1 MLRHLTWLLFIV
13 LMAPPSWALE
23 ALPNLLKDWQGWVLE
38 DAAQQFCP
46 RALDSEHTECIW
58 PGELTLA
65 ATDKGAEFKLAVDV
79 FAPNWVDLPGGPGFW
94 PIEVKL
100 GSNWIPVRQSDERP
114 QVYLPKGRHLLT
126 GRFSWASLPR
136 ILAVPEALGI
146 VHLSLNGKPVEQP
159 SLEAAGSLW
168 LAEQAAGE
176 EAQSDSLSLKVFRKL
191 SDGIPLVLTSRLEL
205 EVSGAEREVVL
216 GPWLL
221 AGFTPRA
228 FSSDLPAKLEANGA
242 LRVQIKPGQW
252 TLILTAHSLN
262 PQPSLTLP
270 AASEDWPG
278 QEVWSFE
285 AAPRLRTVQVSGG
298 ASLDPSQTTM
308 PEEWRTL
315 PAYLLEPG
323 QGLVLEELFRGNP
336 NPAKDELRL
345 VRSVW
350 LDFSGAGLTFSD
362 SITGS
367 MKQSDRLDLAKPFEL
382 LKADVNGKAQV
393 VTQVLEGSAG
403 VELREAHLQLE
414 GQGRLPMARELPV
427 SAWAAEMSAVSWQL
441 ALPPG
446 WSLFYARGADS
457 ASGAWVTLWGLFDIF
472 IVLIIV
478 IALGKI
484 VRPWVGALAFVC
496 LLITYQRSG
505 AAVFSW
511 LNLAAVLALLPWVSG
526 AFARWLKRYA
536 WLSFASLLLVLLSFS
551 ITHVRYALY
560 PQLEGST
567 DRRGGL
573 LEGVFGGGAVFQNI
587 SQAKTETTKA
597 HMASLKTAL
606 QSYRLDNLT
615 YPTTEQGLQALVTK
629 PTSEPV
635 PRKWRADGYMERIP
649 LDPWDRPYFYTM
661 PGAGHPFDIVS
672 LGADGQPGGEGAD
685 ADISYWDGPVPAVQ
699 SAPMAMAKVDSIEA
713 EDMGRFPDN
722 SRNEEVVVTGMR
734 ASLQRVAEVK
744 RKSYDLPSAS
754 QQIDPSQQ
762 TQTGPGKPSWQHATV
777 YLNWSGPVT
786 AEQTTRLY
794 WVPPWINRPGFLLA
808 AFLPWLLAFALWQ
821 ASGLL
826 RLPTPKL
833 SGNRALGLMLLALAV
848 SLGGAAPDSLADEA
862 VPTSSLRSTEPSP
875 ELLKELKTR
884 LLKAPLCLPD
894 CVSIEAVSLQVKDDN
909 LRLELVLHA
918 LAPSIY
924 ALPASQTSWWPQLA
938 LLNGERASLRQ
949 ADDELQL
956 ALLPGRQ
963 SLVLQGNLAGRNALP
978 LAFGLNINN
987 LKTELSGWSLSG
999 EPTAAAASDTL
1010 QLSRAQ
1016 SASSHA
1022 DKRLTPA
1029 PMAPFVRIERTLQL
1043 GLEWAI
1049 ETQVTRIAPVSGPIH
1064 LEVPLLS
1071 GEAPLG
1077 AQPNAQ
1083 GLMSV
1088 NLANDETSFSWTSR
1102 LKIVPQLNLTAP
1114 EQPSWVEEWQLEAA
1128 PQWHIQAEG
1137 VPQLGSN
1144 LAPRWQPWPA
1154 EQLRIRVGKPPAIKG
1169 NNLTLQTVELS
1180 QNVGQKAQDV
1190 TLSLSI
1196 LSNQGQDFLLTLPA
1210 DAKLNSVTRDGGELP
1225 PIMQDGRVKLP
1236 VKPGSQVFA
1245 VQWQHSQAL
1254 PLRLSTAPL
1263 DLGAPARNISL
1274 RVNLPQ
1280 DRWILLLG
1288 GPQMGPA
1295 LLFWGVLCVVLGL
1308 AWALGRSGL
1317 AHLKSYE
1324 WVLLSLGVATQNLS
1338 VLVILAAWFAALRWR
1353 GGQSGWAGGGY
1364 KALQVGLVCLS
1375 LLALGLLLGGIPQG
1389 LLSTPDMHI
1398 VPASYGG
1405 LAWYSD
1411 YTAGPLPEAWVVS
1424 VPMWVYRV
1432 SMLLW
1437 SLWIAFAL
1445 MRWLK
1450 WGWQQ
1455 LNAGGFWPAD
1465 KPAQLP
1471 SEPDIANQP

>member
-46 RALDSEHTECIW
+46 RALDSEHTECVW

-65 ATDKGAEFKLAVDV
+65 ATDKGAEFKLAVDM
-79 FAPNWVDLPGGPGFW
+79 FAPDWVELPGGPGFW
-94 PIEVKL
+94 PQEVKNG
-100 GSNWIPVRQSDERP
+100 GSWLPVRASSERP

-308 PEEWRTL
+308 PEEWRAL

-560 PQLEGST
+560 PQLEGS
-567 DRRGGL
+567 
-573 LEGVFGGGAVFQNI
+573 EGSSGFMESVFEDTFAMRKMQEAPAPV
-587 SQAKTETTKA
+587 AA
-597 HMASLKTAL
+597 AAPYAL
-606 QSYRLDNLT
+606 DES
-615 YPTTEQGLQALVTK
+615 
-629 PTSEPV
+629 
-635 PRKWRADGYMERIP
+635 RA
-649 LDPWDRPYFYTM
+649 
-661 PGAGHPFDIVS
+661 
-672 LGADGQPGGEGAD
+672 
-685 ADISYWDGPVPAVQ
+685 
-699 SAPMAMAKVDSIEA
+699 
-713 EDMGRFPDN
+713 
-722 SRNEEVVVTGMR
+722 EEVVVTGAR
-734 ASLQRVAEVK
+734 ASVPRMLAKK
-744 RKSYDLPSAS
+744 REYDLPSAS

-833 SGNRALGLMLLALAV
+833 GGNRALGLMLLALAV

-862 VPTSSLRSTEPSP
+862 VPPSSLRSAEPSP

-1049 ETQVTRIAPVSGPIH
+1049 ETRVTRIAPVSGPIH

-1077 AQPNAQ
+1077 AQPNAL
-1083 GLMSV
+1083 GLMNV

-1411 YTAGPLPEAWVVS
+1411 YTPGPLPEAWVVS